1 MEGNQSTYRIKD
13 LAPTERPRERLL
25 RLGPQALSAAELIAI
40 LLRVGVKGE
49 NAIQVGQRILQYF
62 QGLAGLHRASVAELQ
77 AQRGLGAAKSCQI
90 KAAIELGNR
99 LAAQSPDDSP
109 AVHSPDDAADL
120 LKYEMSALEQEHL
133 RVILL
138 NTRNHVLQIE
148 TVYKGSLNSS
158 QVRIGE
164 LFKSAI
170 RSNAAAVIV
179 AHNHPSGDPSPSP
192 DDVAIT
198 KAIRKA
204 GKLLDIDV
212 LDHIIIGQGR
222 FVSLKR
228 RGLGFSPD

>member
-1 MEGNQSTYRIKD
+1 MEGQVTPYRIKD
-13 LAPTERPRERLL
+13 LAPAERPRERLI
-25 RLGPQALSAAELIAI
+25 RLGPQALTTAELLAI
-40 LLRVGVKGE
+40 LLRVGVEGE
-49 NAIQVGQRILQYF
+49 NAIQVGQRLLQDF
-62 QGLAGLHRASVAELQ
+62 QGLTGLHRASAAELQ
-77 AQRGLGAAKSCQI
+77 AQRGLGRAKSCQI

-99 LAAQSPDDSP
+99 LSAQSPEDSP
-109 AVHSPDDAADL
+109 TIHSPDDAADL

-170 RSNAAAVIV
+170 RGNAAAMII

-198 KAIRKA
+198 KAIRQA
-204 GKLLDIDV
+204 GKLLDIDI

-228 RGLGFSPD
+228 RGLGFSPH